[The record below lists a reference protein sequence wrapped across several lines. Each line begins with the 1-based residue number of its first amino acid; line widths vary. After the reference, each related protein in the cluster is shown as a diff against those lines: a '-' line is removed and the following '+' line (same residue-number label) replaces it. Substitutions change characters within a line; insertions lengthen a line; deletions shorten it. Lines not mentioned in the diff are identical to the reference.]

1 MSSDNPSVRLNEDL
15 KASKLFDVSNFSA
28 VVTGGGTGIGLMITQ
43 ALASNGAKV
52 YITGR
57 REEALNKVVEQYN
70 TGPGKII
77 ALPGDISSKEDV
89 KRLAKELASKESK
102 GIHLLVNNAGIA
114 KDDNTRFSKAG
125 TPEWT
130 SATAISEHFMQSEP
144 EQWAE
149 TFQTNI
155 TAQFFTTMAFLP
167 LLEKGRNVS
176 PGYTSS
182 VVNVA
187 SISGVMKGT
196 SSGQF
201 AYATSKAG
209 TSLSQ
214 KSHMAPPWTLTLIS
228 GFIHLT
234 RMMANT
240 LAQAKIRVNCIAP
253 GIFPSEMTAGSSGKD
268 QKSKLDMSMS
278 NPAGRTGH
286 DSDMAACILFLA
298 GPGGLF
304 FNAQV
309 LYPDGGKLL
318 H

>member
-1 MSSDNPSVRLNEDL
+1 MLKVLRVTRVSSILNPARNLSPGTSFISKSPILTVVRTMSSDNPSVRSNEDL

-43 ALASNGAKV
+43 ALASNGANV

-57 REEALNKVVEQYN
+57 RQEALNKVVEQYN

-77 ALPGDISSKEDV
+77 ALPGDISSKDGV
-89 KRLAKELASKESK
+89 KRLAEELASKESK

-114 KDDNTRFSKAG
+114 RDDNTRFSKAG
-125 TPEWT
+125 TPDWT
-130 SATAISEHFMQSEP
+130 SAKAISEHFMQSEP

-149 TFQTNI
+149 TFETNI

-167 LLEKGRNVS
+167 LLEKGRDVS
-176 PGYTSS
+176 PGYSPS

-209 TSLSQ
+209 IESCQ
-214 KSHMAPPWTLTLIS
+214 KSVASPRMLTFHLRLHPPN
-228 GFIHLT
+228 
-234 RMMANT
+234 AN
-240 LAQAKIRVNCIAP
+240 
-253 GIFPSEMTAGSSGKD
+253 
-268 QKSKLDMSMS
+268 
-278 NPAGRTGH
+278 
-286 DSDMAACILFLA
+286 
-298 GPGGLF
+298 
-304 FNAQV
+304 
-309 LYPDGGKLL
+309 DGYYFRRSQNSRQL
-318 H
+318 HRARYFS

>member
-1 MSSDNPSVRLNEDL
+1 MLKLLTTSSLIAARNISSRTFPKLPTLTVIRTMSSDNPSVRSNEDL

-43 ALASNGAKV
+43 ALAANGAKV

-57 REEALNKVVEQYN
+57 REDALNKVVEQYN

-77 ALPGDISSKEDV
+77 SLPADISSKDDV
-89 KRLAKELASKESK
+89 KRLAEELASKESK
-102 GIHLLVNNAGIA
+102 GIQLLVNNAGIA
-114 KDDNTRFSKAG
+114 KDDNTRFSQAG
-125 TPEWT
+125 TPDWT
-130 SATAISEHFMQSEP
+130 SAKAISEHFMQSQP

-155 TAQFFTTMAFLP
+155 TAQFFTTMALLP

-209 TSLSQ
+209 TSPCP
-214 KSHMAPPWTLTLIS
+214 KS
-228 GFIHLT
+228 
-234 RMMANT
+234 
-240 LAQAKIRVNCIAP
+240 
-253 GIFPSEMTAGSSGKD
+253 GSS
-268 QKSKLDMSMS
+268 SMDVDIAYQAS
-278 NPAGRTGH
+278 ST
-286 DSDMAACILFLA
+286 
-298 GPGGLF
+298 
-304 FNAQV
+304 
-309 LYPDGGKLL
+309 
-318 H
+318 